1 MSTNWIFPKDYHSLL
16 TPNATEGAIQR
27 IKEYFQTQLSVA
39 LNLRRVTAPI
49 MVKSGTGINDDLNG
63 VEIPVSFIIKNSD
76 QLQVEI
82 VQSLAKWKRL
92 TLADLQTRIGEGIC
106 ADMNAIRPDEELDN
120 IHSVY
125 VDQWDWERVIAPGQR
140 CLEFLLHI
148 VRKIYRVIQETEI
161 YLHHQYPAIVPILP
175 EEITLIQ
182 AEDLAR
188 LYPERLPKE
197 REDEICRKHGA
208 VFIIGI
214 GATLSDGQPHDGRA
228 PDYDDWTTFNGHGYG
243 LNGDILVWYPL
254 LNRSLELSSMG
265 IRVDASAL
273 ERQLAL
279 SGCPERSSLYF
290 HRRLLNNELPL
301 SIGGGIGQS
310 RLSLLL
316 LRKAHIG
323 EVQAGIWPEKMVQQC
338 HQNNIHL
345 F

>member
-1 MSTNWIFPKDYHSLL
+1 
-16 TPNATEGAIQR
+16 
-27 IKEYFQTQLSVA
+27 
-39 LNLRRVTAPI
+39 

-63 VEIPVSFIIKNSD
+63 VEKPVSFIVKNSD
-76 QLQVEI
+76 HLQVEI

-92 TLADLQTRIGEGIC
+92 TLADLQMRIGEGIY
-106 ADMNAIRPDEELDN
+106 ADMNAIRPDEVLDN

-125 VDQWDWERVIAPGQR
+125 VDQWDWERVIGPEHR
-140 CLEFLLHI
+140 CLKFLLHV

-182 AEDLAR
+182 AEELAQ
-188 LYPERLPKE
+188 LYPGLSPKE

-208 VFIIGI
+208 VFVIGI
-214 GATLSDGQPHDGRA
+214 GSPLSDGHPHDGRA
-228 PDYDDWTTFNGHGYG
+228 PDYDDWTTFNGQGCG

-254 LNRSLELSSMG
+254 LNGALEISSMG
-265 IRVDASAL
+265 IRVDAMAL
-273 ERQLAL
+273 DKQLAMT
-279 SGCPERSSLYF
+279 GCHERRSLYF
-290 HRRLLNNELPL
+290 HQRLLNGELPL

-310 RLSLLL
+310 RLSLFL

-323 EVQAGIWPEKMVQQC
+323 EVQAGIWPEKMVEQC
-338 HQNNIHL
+338 RRHNIYL